1 MEKLI
6 NFNQEQL
13 NMIRYLVGVEKGTEM
28 ECKLFVEYCETVGL
42 NPIMRQIMF
51 QKRESKYGPRW
62 YPLTTRD
69 GYLWKART
77 SNDFIGGPRAGV
89 VREGDEFGFD
99 NVTGLVNHQ
108 FGAKRG
114 NIIGAWAVMKHKRY
128 EPASTFVEFKEYS
141 DAGANNPVWR
151 SNPTAMIQKVAE
163 VFVMRRQFPVDGLY
177 TVEEFGV
184 NADIDGFGEEVD
196 ISSML
201 HTPLSHEAAEMNTH
215 TQPTNEKIEV
225 SATLETNTSH
235 INQSSLERSGEAATA
250 AIPTSVETKPEPIP
264 TREEEKGTLA
274 IEQKP
279 DDKTVTEPAAGS
291 TLVNQEI
298 ASAQQPVT
306 PTSEAA
312 KPSNGDV
319 EIPANAELYTINS
332 RRNGITTSKTKFVNF
347 NLTRADGTKIT
358 ALAKEEHPL
367 QALEQIPDGQAVM
380 LTTKMENGF
389 CFIELVFKVAAQVA

>member
-6 NFNQEQL
+6 KFNQEQL
-13 NMIRYLVGVEKGTEM
+13 NMVRHLVALEKGTEM
-28 ECKLFVEYCETVGL
+28 EFKLFVEYCETVGL

-114 NIIGAWAVMKHKRY
+114 NILGAWAVMKHKRY

-184 NADIDGFGEEVD
+184 NADIDGFGEDVD
-196 ISSML
+196 ISTML
-201 HTPLSHEAAEMNTH
+201 QTPLSHEVAEMNTH

-225 SATLETNTSH
+225 STTLETNTTH
-235 INQSSLERSGEAATA
+235 TSLERSEEAAATA
-250 AIPTSVETKPEPIP
+250 SPTSVETKAEPIP
-264 TREEEKGTLA
+264 TQEEAKVTLA
-274 IEQKP
+274 LEQKQE
-279 DDKTVTEPAAGS
+279 DKAVTESASGS
-291 TLVNQEI
+291 TPVNQEI

-306 PTSEAA
+306 PTSEAD

-332 RRNGITTSKTKFVNF
+332 RRNGFTTSKTKFVNF

-367 QALEQIPDGQAVM
+367 QALEQIPDGQTVM

-389 CFIELVFKVAAQVA
+389 CFIEFVFKAAAQVA